1 MKAYLAVTGVL
12 FGLLALMHIARA
24 VVEWRSLSTDPWYF
38 LSMAAL
44 GLVAA
49 SLSVWAWRLL
59 RGSTRT

>member
-12 FGLLALMHIARA
+12 FALLALMHIVRA
-24 VVEWRSLSTDPWYF
+24 VVVWRSLATDPWYF

-49 SLSVWAWRLL
+49 SLSVWA
-59 RGSTRT
+59 